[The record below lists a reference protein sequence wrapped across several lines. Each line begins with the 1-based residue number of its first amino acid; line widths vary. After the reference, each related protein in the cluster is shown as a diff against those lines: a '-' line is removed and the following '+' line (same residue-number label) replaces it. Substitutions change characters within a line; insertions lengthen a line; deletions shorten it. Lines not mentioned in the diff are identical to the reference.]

1 MKKNKKEK
9 NEGAPPPPPP
19 SSTPVIREGFL
30 RVNRNPADTKKEWK
44 LSYVVLRR
52 GYIAYYEKVKPH
64 VSEFHLSNINNVSAR
79 EHGRTCFVQ
88 IVNI

>member
-9 NEGAPPPPPP
+9 GEGAPPPPPP
-19 SSTPVIREGFL
+19 ASTPVIREGFL

-44 LSYVVLRR
+44 MSYVVLRK

-64 VSEFHLSNINNVSAR
+64 VSSF
-79 EHGRTCFVQ
+79 RTNSLLKV
-88 IVNI
+88 